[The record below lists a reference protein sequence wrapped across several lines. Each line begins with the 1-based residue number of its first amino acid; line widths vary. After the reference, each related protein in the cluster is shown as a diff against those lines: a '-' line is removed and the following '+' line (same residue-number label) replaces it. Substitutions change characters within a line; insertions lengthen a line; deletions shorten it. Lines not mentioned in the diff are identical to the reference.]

1 MEADRRA
8 KRVTRAES
16 DDGYIIALL
25 LLLRKAREWHG
36 GEEEKKESAGYVRR
50 EAVEVNYNLSNGWGF
65 SHLRFRALGPIF
77 LLLNGYTIVLVKD
90 FFGS

>member
-36 GEEEKKESAGYVRR
+36 GEEKRKKVRGMF
-50 EAVEVNYNLSNGWGF
+50 VE
-65 SHLRFRALGPIF
+65 R
-77 LLLNGYTIVLVKD
+77 LLK
-90 FFGS
+90 